1 MNHQACGF
9 LMSLIIHTGVIVFA
23 VVLGTTSAL
32 MNTKPVVIDLS
43 ILESVINSPG
53 PPKEDPIPKA
63 LPAPKLS
70 EPEKPKPVE
79 KPKIVQRIRQRE
91 KKVDTEPSE
100 PKIVTPVEEQGP
112 VPIASAEVPKT
123 QPLTETLPG
132 AGDQSAR
139 GTGVGEGGGWGG
151 SGNGAGGISADAL
164 RKKYLSQHF
173 AYIKTIIQENI
184 TYPPRA
190 QRMGWQGKVVVDFI
204 IMENGKAADIK
215 VIKSSG
221 FEVLDDNVVKTV
233 EAVAPFPKPPVRAE
247 LRVPI
252 IYRLE

>member
-23 VVLGTTSAL
+23 VVIGTTSTL
-32 MNTKPVVIDLS
+32 MNKKPVVIDLS
-43 ILESVINSPG
+43 ILESIINSPG
-53 PPKEDPIPKA
+53 PEA
-63 LPAPKLS
+63 LAAPKVS

>member
-1 MNHQACGF
+1 MNRQACG
-9 LMSLIIHTGVIVFA
+9 LLISLISHTVVIFFA
-23 VVLGTTSAL
+23 VVIGTTSAL
-32 MNTKPVVIDLS
+32 MNTKSVVIDLS

-53 PPKEDPIPKA
+53 PEA
-63 LPAPKLS
+63 LAAPKVS

-79 KPKIVQRIRQRE
+79 KPKIVQRIRQLE

-100 PKIVTPVEEQGP
+100 PKIVTPVEAQGP

-132 AGDQSAR
+132 GGDQSAR

-151 SGNGAGGISADAL
+151 SGNGSGGISADAL
-164 RKKYLSQHF
+164 RKKYLSEHF

-184 TYPPRA
+184 TYPARA
-190 QRMGWQGKVVVDFI
+190 QRMGWQGKVIIDFI
-204 IMENGKAADIK
+204 IMENGNATDIK
-215 VIKSSG
+215 IAQSSG
-221 FEVLDDNVVKTV
+221 FEVLDDNVIKTV

-252 IYRLE
+252 IYQLK

>member
-1 MNHQACGF
+1 MNRQACG
-9 LMSLIIHTGVIVFA
+9 LLISLISHTVVIVLA
-23 VVLGTTSAL
+23 VVIGTTSAS

-53 PPKEDPIPKA
+53 PEA
-63 LPAPKLS
+63 LLAPKVP

-79 KPKIVQRIRQRE
+79 KPKIVQRIRQLE
-91 KKVDTEPSE
+91 KKVDTEHSE
-100 PKIVTPVEEQGP
+100 PKIVTPVEQQGP

-139 GTGVGEGGGWGG
+139 GTGVGEGGGLGG

-164 RKKYLSQHF
+164 RKKYLNEHF
-173 AYIKTIIQENI
+173 AYIKNIIQENI
-184 TYPPRA
+184 TYPARA
-190 QRMGWQGKVVVDFI
+190 QRMGWQGKVIIDFI
-204 IMENGKAADIK
+204 IRENGNATDIK
-215 VIKSSG
+215 IAQSSG
-221 FEVLDDNVVKTV
+221 FEVLDDNVIKTV

>member
-1 MNHQACGF
+1 MNRQACG
-9 LMSLIIHTGVIVFA
+9 LLISLISHTVVIVLA
-23 VVLGTTSAL
+23 VVIGTTSAS

-53 PPKEDPIPKA
+53 PEA
-63 LPAPKLS
+63 LLAPKVP

-79 KPKIVQRIRQRE
+79 KPKIVQRIRQPE
-91 KKVDTEPSE
+91 KKIDESSE

-123 QPLTETLPG
+123 QPLTETLPDTG
-132 AGDQSAR
+132 GQSAR
-139 GTGVGEGGGWGG
+139 GTGIGEGGGLGG

-164 RKKYLSQHF
+164 RKKYLNEHF
-173 AYIKTIIQENI
+173 AYIKNIIQENI
-184 TYPPRA
+184 TYPARA
-190 QRMGWQGKVVVDFI
+190 QRMGWQGKVIIDFI
-204 IMENGKAADIK
+204 ILENGNATDIK
-215 VIKSSG
+215 IAQSSG
-221 FEVLDDNVVKTV
+221 FALLDDNVIKTV
-233 EAVAPFPKPPVRAE
+233 EAVAPFPKPPVKAE